1 MSNDILGFSQRLKE
15 ILADKGVAEW
25 GRQRFLAKKFGV
37 AHPSAKRWLDGTGYP
52 ETAKLIAIAEW
63 GNTTIDWL
71 LTGRGLKHPV
81 NQNNPD
87 FAKIVDMLSE
97 ASEEQISTS
106 RALIAVLFN
115 KNS

>member
-52 ETAKLIAIAEW
+52 DTAQLIAIADW
-63 GNTTIDWL
+63 CNTTLDLL
-71 LTGRGLKHPV
+71 LTGIGLIHPV
-81 NQNNPD
+81 IQNIPD
-87 FAKIVDMLSE
+87 FVKFVDMLSV
-97 ASEEQISTS
+97 ASEE
-106 RALIAVLFN
+106 
-115 KNS
+115 